1 LRLRGGEGAQ
11 DISGDGGVLKEIL
24 VPGAGD
30 ELPKANDEVSVHY
43 VGTLQSDGSQFDSS
57 IERNAPFSFKLGQVA
72 LVLGQLAVCRGF
84 WHREKLFCILKPVC
98 D

>member
-1 LRLRGGEGAQ
+1 MLLNSVPLRLRGGEGAQ

-30 ELPKANDEVSVHY
+30 ELPKPNDEVSVHY

-57 IERNAPFSFKLGQVA
+57 IERNAPFSFKLGQVCPLRSCTA
-72 LVLGQLAVCRGF
+72 
-84 WHREKLFCILKPVC
+84 CIPA
-98 D
+98 